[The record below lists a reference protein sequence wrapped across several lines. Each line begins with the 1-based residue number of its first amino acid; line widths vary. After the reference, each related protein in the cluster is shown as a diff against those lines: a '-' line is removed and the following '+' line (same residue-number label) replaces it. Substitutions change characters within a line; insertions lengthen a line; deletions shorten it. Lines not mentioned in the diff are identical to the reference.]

1 MIHLSHQ
8 VCFISALHL
17 KQCGREQTINKV
29 LFSYS
34 KRKEQGLAIVSST
47 VTSLISSPRF
57 SISSTLLTRLHHQF
71 QVHLFLFKHLFRF
84 HITRGPCAFPQGVSA
99 VLFHCCLGSI
109 FSPVVHVPPTHAAPF
124 HYHHH
129 LLPQLTQFVSSSPSS
144 TTLSPPHIIIP
155 NPLIPTGTQI
165 TTGYQP

>member
-99 VLFHCCLGSI
+99 VLFHCCLGLI
-109 FSPVVHVPPTHAAPF
+109 FSPVPNFPNPRGSPP
-124 HYHHH
+124 
-129 LLPQLTQFVSSSPSS
+129 LPSLSPS
-144 TTLSPPHIIIP
+144 TTTIIFYHNSPSLFLSPPR
-155 NPLIPTGTQI
+155 PLH
-165 TTGYQP
+165 